1 MTALTSGQGP
11 ATLVVGGS
19 SGIGAAVVRRLHA
32 DGHRILATY
41 HQHPERADTL
51 TADLDPEQH
60 RLAFV
65 PADLADPDGPED
77 LVRQTVARCERLEAV
92 VHCAAVI
99 DTTRL
104 DELTAASFN
113 AVLHTNVTAVF
124 LLLRAAAAQPTLR
137 AAVVISSIAAT
148 FTGPD
153 SAAYEASKAATS
165 MLTRSLAAAY
175 APRLRINAV
184 APGAVETERSLA
196 DPRFPRAM
204 LHDRIPLG
212 RLAEPRD
219 IAAMTAF
226 LLSEDA
232 AYLTGQIITIDGGL
246 SLKLT

>member
-1 MTALTSGQGP
+1 MTAPTGAQGP
-11 ATLVVGGS
+11 VTLVVGGS
-19 SGIGAAVVRRLHA
+19 SGVGAAVVRRLHA

-41 HQHPERADTL
+41 HHHPERADAL
-51 TADLDPEQH
+51 AADLDSKRRRPV
-60 RLAFV
+60 FV
-65 PADLADPDGPED
+65 PGVLADPGGPEG
-77 LVRQTVARCERLEAV
+77 LVGQAVALYGRLDSV

-104 DELTAASFN
+104 DELTAAGFDN
-113 AVLHTNVTAVF
+113 VLHTNVTAAF
-124 LLLRAAAAQPTLR
+124 LLLRAAAMQPTMR

-175 APRLRINAV
+175 APRVRINAV

-196 DPRFPRAM
+196 DPGFPRAM
-204 LHDRIPLG
+204 LQGRIPLG
-212 RLAEPRD
+212 RLAEPTD
-219 IAAMTAF
+219 IANVAAF
-226 LLSEDA
+226 LLGQDA
-232 AYLTGQIITIDGGL
+232 AYLTGQVITVDGGL